1 MTKNENGI
9 RIQIYS
15 CLIAYLILQ
24 LIEIPQEFGKTIL
37 DKLRYLQAYMCQE
50 ISYVHWFRKNIW
62 MR

>member
-9 RIQIYS
+9 RLQISS

-24 LIEIPQEFGKTIL
+24 LIEIPKEFGETIL

-50 ISYVHWFRKNIW
+50 ISSVHWVRKLIGL
-62 MR
+62 R